1 MTSTTGNEGRL
12 GNQIIRN
19 LAVSLLAEK
28 HNLKVNYYNKHLINK
43 LGIELFSGSNS
54 YKNII
59 DLTDDNYFD
68 IYNSD
73 NLNNDLNPNK
83 NHFQTKKITN
93 LLYNYLNEDKIK
105 SNIIERNP
113 FKHRYNKNNDLLVHI
128 RLTDA
133 EKFNPGFKYYINAI
147 KKINFDTLYIST
159 DHKNNYMVRNLLK
172 IYPKSEII
180 DFEEIHTFQFAS
192 TCKHI
197 ILSHGSFSATIGY
210 LSFFSDVY
218 YHEYMPDKIWHGD
231 MFSIDNWIKLG
242 PSQYITSYPFAGK
255 VDRSQL
261 VFAAGEVIYAN
272 DDQSGD
278 WWWGSKVGPGGTNVE
293 GWFPPIYVKKI
304 IPDFE
309 SARIKR

>member
-1 MTSTTGNEGRL
+1 MTSTGSNGRL
-12 GNQIIRN
+12 GNQFIRN

-28 HNLKVNYYNKHLINK
+28 HNLKVDYYNKDLINK
-43 LGIELFSGSNS
+43 LGINLFSGSNS

-59 DLTDDNYFD
+59 NLTDDNYFD
-68 IYNSD
+68 IYNCD
-73 NLNNDLNPNK
+73 NLNYNLETNR
-83 NHFQTKKITN
+83 HYFQTKKITN
-93 LLYNYLNEDKIK
+93 LLYNYLHEDKIK

-218 YHEYMPDKIWHGD
+218 YPEYMPDKIWHGD

-255 VDRSQL
+255 VDQSQL

-278 WWWGSKVGPGGTNVE
+278 WWWGSKVGPGGTNVK
-293 GWFPPIYVKKI
+293 GWFPHIYVKKI
-304 IPDFE
+304 IPDFKL
-309 SARIKR
+309 I